1 MEMSRREFV
10 QGMTAGVAG
19 LATMGGATSALG
31 TPATG
36 SADEIVVAMIG
47 TGVQGRILL
56 NDCVNIPGVRFKAI
70 CDIWPFAQRY
80 AGNTLRRAGQQ
91 VEIYEDYREML
102 EKEKDLD
109 AVIVASPDFVHAEHT
124 IACLQAGL
132 HVYCE
137 KEMADSL
144 ESAREMVLAA
154 RESNRLCQI
163 GHQRRSNP
171 VYHQALQMIQNDEVC
186 GRVTACYGQWNRSVQ
201 PKLTWPDRFV
211 IPDEIL
217 QRYGYESMNH
227 YRNWRWFRKYSS
239 GPIADLGSHQISV
252 FGWFLG
258 ANPTKL
264 TAMGGADFFPDRE
277 WYEDVMAMYEYQTSK
292 GSARMY
298 YQVLNTNGYGNYFE
312 RFKGDKGTLVI
323 SENLQQSY
331 YVPEGDYDIPD
342 WLAQVER
349 TQRGGMSVIPLGAA
363 IAARNAEGAAIMQEM
378 DRKTIHQRHLENFF
392 QAVRGNK
399 PADLTCPPDVAY
411 SMAVPVLNV
420 IKAVESNEKLQFTE
434 TDYKI

>member
-10 QGMTAGVAG
+10 QSMSAGVAG
-19 LATMGGATSALG
+19 LAALGGASTAFG
-31 TPATG
+31 NTAAG
-36 SADEIVVAMIG
+36 SADEVVVGIIG
-47 TGVQGRILL
+47 SGVQGRILL

-124 IACLQAGL
+124 IACLKAGL

-171 VYHQALQMIQNDEVC
+171 VYQQALQMIQNDEVC

-201 PKLTWPDRFV
+201 PKLTWPERFV
-211 IPDEIL
+211 IPDETL
-217 QRYGYESMNH
+217 QRFGYESMDH
-227 YRNWRWFRKYSS
+227 YRNWRWFRRYSS

-264 TAMGGADFFPDRE
+264 TAMGGTDYFPDRE
-277 WYEDVMAMYEYQTSK
+277 WYEDVMAMYEYETSK

-312 RFKGDKGTLVI
+312 RFKGDKGSLVI

-331 YVPEGDYDIPD
+331 YVPEGDYEIPD
-342 WLAQVER
+342 WLAQLER

-378 DRKTIHQRHLENFF
+378 DQKTIHQRHLENFF
-392 QAVRGNK
+392 QAVRANN
-399 PADLTCPPDVAY
+399 PAHLTCPAELAY

-434 TDYKI
+434 ADYTI

>member
-1 MEMSRREFV
+1 MEMSRREFMTSV
-10 QGMTAGVAG
+10 AAGAAGMAAMGGTAFGQTAGA
-19 LATMGGATSALG
+19 SK
-31 TPATG
+31 
-36 SADEIVVAMIG
+36 DEIVVAMIG
-47 TGVQGRILL
+47 SGVQGRVLL
-56 NDCVNIPGVRFKAI
+56 NDCINIPGVRFKAI

-102 EKEKDLD
+102 EKEKDLN

-144 ESAREMVLAA
+144 ESARTMVLAA
-154 RESNRLCQI
+154 RESGRLCQI

-171 VYHQALQMIQNDEVC
+171 VYQQALQMVQKDEIC

-201 PKLTWPDRFV
+201 PRLTWPERFV
-211 IPDEIL
+211 IPDETL
-217 QRYGYESMNH
+217 QRFGFDSMDH
-227 YRNWRWFRKYSS
+227 FRNWRWFRRYSS

-252 FGWFLG
+252 FSWFLG
-258 ANPTKL
+258 ANPTML
-264 TAMGGADFFPDRE
+264 TAMGGSDYFPDRE
-277 WYEDVMAMYEYQTSK
+277 WYEDVMAMYEYQTAK
-292 GSARMY
+292 GSARMF
-298 YQVLNTNGYGNYFE
+298 YQVINTNGFGNYFE

-323 SENLQQSY
+323 SESLQQSY
-331 YVPEGDYDIPD
+331 YVPEGDYEIPD

-363 IAARNAEGAAIMQEM
+363 IAARNAEGAAVMQAI
-378 DRKTIHQRHLENFF
+378 DQKTIHQRHLENFF
-392 QAVRGNK
+392 EAVRANN
-399 PADLTCPPDVAY
+399 PAHLTCPPDLAY

-420 IKAVESNEKLQFTE
+420 IKAVGSNEKLQFTE
-434 TDYKI
+434 ADYKI